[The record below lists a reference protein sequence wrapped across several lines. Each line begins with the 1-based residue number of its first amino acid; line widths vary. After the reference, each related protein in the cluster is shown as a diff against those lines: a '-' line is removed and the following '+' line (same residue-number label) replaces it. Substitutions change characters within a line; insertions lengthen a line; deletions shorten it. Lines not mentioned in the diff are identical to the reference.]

1 MTPKELQKLL
11 EAARAIYTPGVPM
24 DASIDQDI
32 LIGLIDGLGNGDV
45 QPQDRDAYADGVRI
59 GNALMQVL
67 KAAK

>member
-11 EAARAIYTPGVPM
+11 EAARAIYTTGVPM

>member
-11 EAARAIYTPGVPM
+11 VSARSIYTPGVPM

-32 LIGLIDGLGNGDV
+32 LVGLIDGLGNGDIH
-45 QPQDRDAYADGVRI
+45 PQDNDAYADGVRI

-67 KAAK
+67 KATK

>member
-11 EAARAIYTPGVPM
+11 ESARSIYTPGVPM

-32 LIGLIDGLGNGDV
+32 LVGLIDGLGNGDV

-67 KAAK
+67 KATK

>member
-1 MTPKELQKLL
+1 
-11 EAARAIYTPGVPM
+11 M

-32 LIGLIDGLGNGDV
+32 LVGLIDGLGNGDV

-67 KAAK
+67 KATK